1 MKYVPSALIG
11 QLSKSMGST
20 TGSHNR
26 FGAYLRNR
34 TIPVNPNT
42 TKQATQRATI
52 QAASAA
58 WRALTDIQ
66 RAGWAALG
74 ASMSRVD
81 SLGQTYNLTGLQAYT
96 SVYRNLVTIGVAPL
110 SAAPALTEPTTLTS
124 ITITATSV

>member
-11 QLSKSMGST
+11 QLSKSAGST

-34 TIPVNPNT
+34 VVPVNPNT
-42 TKQATQRATI
+42 TKQAAQRAII
-52 QAASAA
+52 QAASAG
-58 WRALTDIQ
+58 WRALSDTQ

-74 ASMSRVD
+74 LLMTRQD

-96 SVYRNLVTIGVAPL
+96 SNYRNTKTIGTAQL
-110 SAAPALTEPTTLTS
+110 SAAPALVEPTTLTLL
-124 ITITATSV
+124 TITATSV